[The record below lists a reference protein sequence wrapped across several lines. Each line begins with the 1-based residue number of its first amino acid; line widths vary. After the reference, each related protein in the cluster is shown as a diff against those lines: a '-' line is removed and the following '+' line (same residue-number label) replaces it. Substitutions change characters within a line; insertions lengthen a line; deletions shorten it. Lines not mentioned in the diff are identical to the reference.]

1 MAGLRK
7 KHRSRMIIFGLSM
20 LAIATVIVGVAF
32 KDGIQLYRSPTEVAA
47 NAPKA
52 DELFKLGGLVVEGS
66 WEKGETHQFTIT
78 DTANEINVVFN
89 GIMPDLFS
97 EGQGT
102 IVTGKLVDGVFV
114 ASDVLAKHDETY
126 MPSEVV
132 DTLKAQGV
140 YVEPES

>member
-7 KHRSRMIIFGLSM
+7 RHRVRMIVLGLSM
-20 LAIATVIVGVAF
+20 LVIASIIVGFAF
-32 KDGIQLYRSPTEVAA
+32 KDGIQLYRSPTEVIADL
-47 NAPKA
+47 PKE
-52 DELFKLGGLVVEGS
+52 DELFKMGGLVMEGS
-66 WEKGETHQFTIT
+66 WIKGEVHQFTIT
-78 DTANEINVVFN
+78 DTANDIPVTFN

-114 ASDVLAKHDETY
+114 ASNVLAKHDETY

>member
-7 KHRSRMIIFGLSM
+7 KHRIRMVVLGLTMLSVATILAGIGLSS
-20 LAIATVIVGVAF
+20 
-32 KDGIQLYRSPTEVAA
+32 KIQLYRSPSEVM
-47 NAPKA
+47 A
-52 DELFKLGGLVVEGS
+52 DLPNEDEMFKMGGLVVEGS
-66 WEKGETHQFTIT
+66 WKKGETHIFIIT
-78 DTANEINVVFN
+78 DTANDISVAFN

-102 IVTGKLVDGVFV
+102 IVTGKLVDGVFI